1 MIRIYVF
8 SDVGRE
14 LTSLVLIY
22 CVGAGQALPLPSNS
36 GPAGSSSWKEESFE
50 MEVLNEPFSETE
62 MESTNSS
69 RTVRS
74 PWAGPS
80 EVRNEQPGNRA
91 GVARDDAGSSTVG
104 PSNRTP
110 LLTTSNF
117 LQLQIDSILTNEDN
131 RDILLLIEERFSSFC
146 FQPETR
152 ASFSKVNFDS
162 LNYEELVIEML
173 RGYPFFIHDQSD
185 LDNIADQ
192 VQSKTLKDRQYLS
205 TNFKDFLFLKYPDS

>member
-1 MIRIYVF
+1 
-8 SDVGRE
+8 
-14 LTSLVLIY
+14 
-22 CVGAGQALPLPSNS
+22 
-36 GPAGSSSWKEESFE
+36 

-117 LQLQIDSILTNEDN
+117 LQLQIDSILTNEEN
-131 RDILLLIEERFSSFC
+131 RDLLLLIEERFSPFAFNRTLEHL
-146 FQPETR
+146 FQ
-152 ASFSKVNFDS
+152 K
-162 LNYEELVIEML
+162 
-173 RGYPFFIHDQSD
+173 
-185 LDNIADQ
+185 
-192 VQSKTLKDRQYLS
+192 
-205 TNFKDFLFLKYPDS
+205 